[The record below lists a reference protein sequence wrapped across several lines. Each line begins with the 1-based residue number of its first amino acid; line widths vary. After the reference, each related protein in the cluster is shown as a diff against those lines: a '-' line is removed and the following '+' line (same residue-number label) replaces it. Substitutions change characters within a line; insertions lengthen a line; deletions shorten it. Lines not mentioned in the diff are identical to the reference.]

1 MLGADQK
8 RHVREALHH
17 LSVDCERDLQRH
29 RIGGCR
35 QSKDAGRC
43 RSLPKLSSHDSYDR
57 TFSYSIFP
65 NLLINLLF
73 LYRYYEEYKWS

>member
-35 QSKDAGRC
+35 QSKDAARC

-57 TFSYSIFP
+57 MIEHFSTLFFFP
-65 NLLINLLF
+65 NLLINLFF
-73 LYRYYEEYKWS
+73 L